1 MNRNDGVGIHLSDA
15 VARVAAQ
22 MSVDAFLR
30 RFHLAEAA

>member
-1 MNRNDGVGIHLSDA
+1 MNRKHLADIHLSDA

-22 MSVDAFLR
+22 LSVDAFVR